1 MSQVVRVL
9 LWSNTSTNDIKSRIF
24 LSVSKLHYRY
34 IFIRR
39 SEHMPIFNEL
49 FFNYGRNKVE
59 WIEHLRYIGYK
70 FAILVQ
76 GFGVDVPHPKYFYN
90 IFSFIF
96 VDRNLRF
103 NIWMAEWMVFCLLL
117 MFLMYIFIR
126 YIIIGKIESVWRDL
140 QTAW

>member
-1 MSQVVRVL
+1 MNQVVRVL

-39 SEHMPIFNEL
+39 SEHMPMFNEL

-76 GFGVDVPHPKYFYN
+76 GFGVDVPHPKYFT
-90 IFSFIF
+90 IFSVSFF

-103 NIWMAEWMVFCLLL
+103 NIWMEEWMESCLLL
-117 MFLMYIFIR
+117 MFLMYIFIW
-126 YIIIGKIESVWRDL
+126 YFINGKIESVWRDL